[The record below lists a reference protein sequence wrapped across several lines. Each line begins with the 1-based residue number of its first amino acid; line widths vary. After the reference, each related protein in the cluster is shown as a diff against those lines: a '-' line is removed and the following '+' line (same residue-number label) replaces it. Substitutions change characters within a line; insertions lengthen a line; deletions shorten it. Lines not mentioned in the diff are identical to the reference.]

1 MKRKPI
7 SWMSKGRS
15 IVLLGLDFAG
25 KSTLVKQ
32 WTKGVFDKTSTT
44 IGMDIEHV
52 EIKGETFNLLDLGG
66 QEAFRITLWKTYA
79 QMSQGAIFVFDIT
92 ERKRVQ
98 EAVDWF
104 WKIETW
110 LKEDI
115 PIIFCANKIDLRQDP
130 KVEALSLDE
139 IIEIFD
145 LENFAQTISNHHSFR
160 IFEISAKTGENVD
173 EAMQWLFSKVIS
185 SKEKAK
191 VRDVLLFSVE
201 DDSVFLEL
209 PFHKE
214 SVKYSTQQEIMDI
227 ISFNRE
233 LVPKHQSTMQFYER
247 NDSDLFVFAKEG
259 YLCIIDTEKG
269 CDYNSIR
276 IAGQS
281 ILSIINA
288 LNQEGALEPD
298 IIQWV
303 VRESF
308 GA

>member
-32 WTKGVFDKTSTT
+32 WTKSVFDKTSTT
-44 IGMDIEHV
+44 IGMDIEHI

-92 ERKRVQ
+92 NRKRVQ

-110 LKEDI
+110 LKEDV
-115 PIIFCANKIDLRQDP
+115 PIIFCANKIDLRQDS
-130 KVEALSLDE
+130 KVKALSLDE

-145 LENFAQTISNHHSFR
+145 LENFAQKISNYHSFS

-173 EAMQWLFSKVIS
+173 EAMQWLFSKVIG

-191 VRDVLLFSVE
+191 VRGVLLFSVD

-214 SVKYSTQQEIMDI
+214 SVQYSTQQEILDI
-227 ISFNRE
+227 IRFNRE
-233 LVPKHQSTMQFYER
+233 IVPKHQSTMQFYER
-247 NDSDLFVFAKEG
+247 QDSDLFVFAKEG
-259 YLCIIDTEKG
+259 YLCIIDAEKG

-281 ILSIINA
+281 ILSVINA